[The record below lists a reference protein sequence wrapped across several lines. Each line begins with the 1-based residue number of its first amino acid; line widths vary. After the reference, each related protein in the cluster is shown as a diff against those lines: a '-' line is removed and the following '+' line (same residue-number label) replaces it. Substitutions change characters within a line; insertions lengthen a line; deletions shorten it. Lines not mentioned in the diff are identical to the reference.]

1 MRNILRIYKTL
12 LHLKPVF
19 EREPT
24 ECLNDNLPDVE
35 VVGGVNSLKVA
46 RGPTGGAPHS

>member
-24 ECLNDNLPDVE
+24 EGLNDDLPDVE
-35 VVGGVNSLKVA
+35 VVGGVDSLEVA
-46 RGPTGGAPHS
+46 RGSAGGTPHS